1 MAAVMAAT
9 YPDLYAAIG
18 VHSGLPYG
26 SATDL
31 PSAFAAMRG
40 PPARAAA
47 DTEAARGG
55 RRPSR
60 AHHRLPRRCGQDR
73 ASVEC
78 CGLSVRPS

>member
-18 VHSGLPYG
+18 VHSGLPYR

-40 PPARAAA
+40 DGSPARAGH
-47 DTEAARGG
+47 TEVARFGIY
-55 RRPSR
+55 PAP
-60 AHHRLPRRCGQDR
+60 AHHRVPRRC
-73 ASVEC
+73 
-78 CGLSVRPS
+78 